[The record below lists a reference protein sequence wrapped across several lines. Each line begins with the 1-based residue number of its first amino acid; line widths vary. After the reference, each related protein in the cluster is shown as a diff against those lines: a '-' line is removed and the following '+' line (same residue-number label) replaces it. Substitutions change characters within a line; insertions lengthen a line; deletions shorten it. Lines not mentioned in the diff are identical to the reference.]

1 MKDLRKTGIEGIERH
16 WHNYKLL
23 VWFLR
28 IKGKYVFFKRM
39 IFTNKNIMPYDLFEL
54 MNSANE
60 NNMIFNFF
68 NVRNIPNV
76 IDKKWG
82 SIFGY
87 APFSF
92 YWCDSDVNPI
102 YMVRLSKEWVNFLRE
117 HNYDKQKE
125 I

>member
-1 MKDLRKTGIEGIERH
+1 MKDLRRTDIEGIERH

-28 IKGKYVFFKRM
+28 LKGKYVFFKRM
-39 IFTNKNIMPYDLFEL
+39 IFTDKNIMPYDLFKM
-54 MNSANE
+54 MNLTSE
-60 NNMIFNFF
+60 NSIIFNYKDTSS
-68 NVRNIPNV
+68 V

-82 SIFGY
+82 SIFTY
-87 APFSF
+87 VPFSF
-92 YWCDSDVNPI
+92 RWWYSDVDLT
-102 YMVRLSKEWVNFLRE
+102 YMDCLSKEWVNFLRE